1 MRNGRRKR
9 EARREKGTRLRC
21 SHSCIHPRTKCE
33 VKSFPQDQGR
43 HFRDYVPSSA
53 TWIDPKTIRH
63 SLSGTL
69 FSQNNQSERKQLKK
83 HVRRSQKSREWF
95 LFLSMFVLCKKPSRP
110 IAKHN
115 ILTDISLSFCIV
127 RFPSLIFFSFF
138 VPVSQEIGC
147 FRIIKQHKIC
157 MHCAKLM
164 FKRRTLSIHVYVLW
178 WIIVLFVIRF
188 GLIFCNFKSYNAC
201 KLWILIN
208 FIHLQT

>member
-1 MRNGRRKR
+1 M
-9 EARREKGTRLRC
+9 
-21 SHSCIHPRTKCE
+21 
-33 VKSFPQDQGR
+33 KSFPQDQGR

-69 FSQNNQSERKQLKK
+69 FSQNNQSKRKQLKK

-127 RFPSLIFFSFF
+127 RFPSPIFFFIFFSFPFRRKLDVFGSSNNIKYVCTVLSLCSKVELYLFTF
-138 VPVSQEIGC
+138 VC
-147 FRIIKQHKIC
+147 FGD
-157 MHCAKLM
+157 
-164 FKRRTLSIHVYVLW
+164 LSFSSYL
-178 WIIVLFVIRF
+178 
-188 GLIFCNFKSYNAC
+188 GLD
-201 KLWILIN
+201 
-208 FIHLQT
+208 